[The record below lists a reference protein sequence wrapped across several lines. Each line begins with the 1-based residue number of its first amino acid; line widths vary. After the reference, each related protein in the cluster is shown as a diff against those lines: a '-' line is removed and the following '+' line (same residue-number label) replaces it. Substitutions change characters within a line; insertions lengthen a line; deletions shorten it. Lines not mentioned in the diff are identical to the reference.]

1 MSDPKSPQSTLE
13 SQLQLVR
20 IAAADF
26 DKLRIADNSAL
37 LRMIAGAN
45 AASGSMAA
53 TIARLKPQFDDLFPL
68 GRLQKTLSAFRFEM
82 LKIPE
87 AHLTAL
93 AAWRAEFDGVAAT
106 VS

>member
-1 MSDPKSPQSTLE
+1 MSDPKSPQSNLE

-37 LRMIAGAN
+37 LRMIAGAE
-45 AASGSMAA
+45 ATSGSMAA

-68 GRLQKTLSAFRFEM
+68 GRLQETLAAFRFAM
-82 LKIPE
+82 PKIPE
-87 AHLTAL
+87 AHLAAL
-93 AAWRAEFDGVAAT
+93 NAWRAGESGE
-106 VS
+106 